1 MYPNNKYKNICKK
14 FVKITNITYVSIY
27 LPMTNH
33 TSNNYYVCN
42 HITKHNEC
50 ANNSNSIRFAV
61 ISTCFFS
68 KGFCPNTP

>member
-27 LPMTNH
+27 SPMSNH
-33 TSNNYYVCN
+33 TSNNEYVRYD
-42 HITKHNEC
+42 ITQHNEC
-50 ANNSNSIRFAV
+50 ANNSDGICFAV